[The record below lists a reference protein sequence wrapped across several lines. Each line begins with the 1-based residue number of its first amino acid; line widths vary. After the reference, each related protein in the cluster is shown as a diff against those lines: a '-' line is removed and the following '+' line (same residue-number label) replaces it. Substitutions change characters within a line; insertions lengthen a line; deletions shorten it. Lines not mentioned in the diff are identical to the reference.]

1 MVKHTQTISRIFLY
15 LIFGK
20 VWLIFENYILFII
33 TSSDISHPL
42 YNEVRTTLK
51 TQFGLQ
57 KFRQNQLDAIMSTL
71 DKKDSLILMPTGGG
85 KSLCY
90 QLTAVVTDG
99 VTVVVWP
106 LRSLITDQVQKLK
119 SLKVSFE

>member
-1 MVKHTQTISRIFLY
+1 M
-15 LIFGK
+15 
-20 VWLIFENYILFII
+20 IFENYILFII

-99 VTVVVWP
+99 VTVVV
-106 LRSLITDQVQKLK
+106 
-119 SLKVSFE
+119 